1 MSEEVTDE
9 DEEKDEKAG
18 VILMF
23 ELGICSALIFI
34 FLFEF
39 VFKLE
44 KVLVFIF
51 SILILFLTSLVENL
65 FSFIKLL
72 EFPAFMTLLISF
84 SLSLSF
90 FLSFFNL

>member
-9 DEEKDEKAG
+9 DDEKAG

-39 VFKLE
+39 VFKFE

-51 SILILFLTSLVENL
+51 PILILFLTSLLENL
-65 FSFIKLL
+65 FSFINLL
-72 EFPAFMTLLISF
+72 EFSAFIDRKSVV
-84 SLSLSF
+84 
-90 FLSFFNL
+90 